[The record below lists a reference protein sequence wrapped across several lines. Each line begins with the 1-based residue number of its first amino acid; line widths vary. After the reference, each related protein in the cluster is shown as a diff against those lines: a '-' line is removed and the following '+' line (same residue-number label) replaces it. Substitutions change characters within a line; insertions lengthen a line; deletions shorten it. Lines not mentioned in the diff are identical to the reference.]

1 MFLDEC
7 SINCGM
13 ARLYGRAP
21 RHERVKG
28 YVPDARFERTSVIST
43 VRLDGGQAPLMFK
56 GTLDG
61 ELFAA
66 YTEKI
71 LAPTLREG
79 DIVVMD
85 NLSPHKVAG
94 ALGPIYRKGASAMFL
109 PPYSPDY
116 NPIELAWSKVK
127 SVLRRLGGGTYE
139 ELESGLK
146 TALDEITPSDI
157 SGWFK
162 HCGYN
167 VNT

>member
-7 SINCGM
+7 SVSCGM
-13 ARLYGRAP
+13 VRLYGRALK
-21 RHERVKG
+21 HERVRA
-28 YVPDARFERTSVIST
+28 YVPDARFERTSLISAI
-43 VRLDGGQAPLMFK
+43 RLDGGQAPMMFK
-56 GTLDG
+56 GALDG
-61 ELFAA
+61 KAFAA
-66 YTEKI
+66 YAEKV
-71 LAPTLREG
+71 LAPMLKEG

-85 NLSPHKVAG
+85 NLSSHKVAG
-94 ALGPIYRKGASAMFL
+94 ALAPIYRKGASAMFL

-127 SVLRRLGGGTYE
+127 AVLRRLGGNTYG
-139 ELESGLK
+139 ELVIGVK
-146 TALDEITPSDI
+146 TAMDEITPSDI